1 MNIQPIQYNS
11 VSMQGKKPD
20 KAWDKFKRRMAQKVI
35 DVLPSHTQKETP
47 RKLEEWNKFDNW
59 VSKPAQNRAIMGAT
73 AIITQPAIDYN
84 NHKVDKETRRVA
96 RNRTIAKIIV
106 GTCVG
111 IMVRG
116 SAYKAVT
123 NMTNIAGKTK
133 FSKALLPKKSLTEIA
148 NNEKFLKNYRSA
160 LSSSLAILAMCVT
173 NFVLD
178 APLTVLLTNKLNAK
192 KGDKKHE

>member
-20 KAWDKFKRRMAQKVI
+20 RAWDKFKRRMAQKVI

-73 AIITQPAIDYN
+73 AILTQPAIDYN

-96 RNRTIAKIIV
+96 RNRTIAKIIA

-111 IMVRG
+111 ILVRG

-123 NMTNIAGKTK
+123 NMTNVAGKTK
-133 FSKALLPKKSLTEIA
+133 FSKALLPKKSLSEIA

-178 APLTVLLTNKLNAK
+178 APLTVFLTNRLNAK
-192 KGDKKHE
+192 KGDEKHE

>member
-20 KAWDKFKRRMAQKVI
+20 RAWDKFKRRMAQKVI

-192 KGDKKHE
+192 KGDE

>member
-20 KAWDKFKRRMAQKVI
+20 RAWDKFKRRMAQKVI

-59 VSKPAQNRAIMGAT
+59 VSKPAQNRAVMGAT

>member
-20 KAWDKFKRRMAQKVI
+20 RAWDKFKRRMAQKVI

-96 RNRTIAKIIV
+96 RNRTIAKIIA

-111 IMVRG
+111 ILVRG
-116 SAYKAVT
+116 SVYKAVT
-123 NMTNIAGKTK
+123 SMTNIESKAK
-133 FSKALLPKKSLTEIA
+133 FSKALLPKKFLNEIA
-148 NNEKFLKNYRSA
+148 NNKTFLNNHKCA
-160 LSSSLAILAMCVT
+160 LSNFLAILVMCVT
-173 NFVLD
+173 NFAID
-178 APLTVLLTNKLNAK
+178 APLTVMLTNKLNEK
-192 KGDKKHE
+192 KGEDKHE

>member
-20 KAWDKFKRRMAQKVI
+20 RAWDKFKRRMAQKVI

>member
-133 FSKALLPKKSLTEIA
+133 FSKALLPKKFLTEIA